1 MSDRPPGLAHPPSWA
16 DAWPPPPGAWCRCCW
31 GGRFWTERWGS
42 HGWRCMTCHSPDH
55 LTADAVGSDRDFH
68 MPSPMYGSIHPM
80 VGVKNNARVNVAS
93 VSGTRD
99 GRTIARSRGVAAMSP
114 EAEARRAA
122 RRIGLL
128 AVQTS
133 ERIGTR
139 HNVGLFQLIAA
150 RDGEVIAGQAFDL
163 APADVVELC
172 EAAATKRVPG
182 SA

>member
-1 MSDRPPGLAHPPSWA
+1 VTDG
-16 DAWPPPPGAWCRCCW
+16 
-31 GGRFWTERWGS
+31 
-42 HGWRCMTCHSPDH
+42 
-55 LTADAVGSDRDFH
+55 
-68 MPSPMYGSIHPM
+68 MPSPMYGSIHPAI
-80 VGVKNNARVNVAS
+80 GVKNNKGPTRLR
-93 VSGTRD
+93 SGTRE
-99 GRTIARSRGVAAMSP
+99 GRIIARRRGVAAMSP